1 MFERKQFYIDGRWV
15 DPAGSRFRESV
26 NPADNRP
33 FGRVAMGDEVD
44 ISRAV
49 AAARAAFPRWSETS
63 VAERRALLE
72 AAAKGLK
79 ARSEQLA
86 EAISTEMGAPRRL
99 ALMVQV
105 QMPIGVMESYAAL
118 VEQTAIEQRIGN
130 SLVIQEPVGVC
141 GMITPWNYPLHQ
153 IVGKVAPALAAGC
166 TMVLKPSELA
176 PFSAFILAEVLHEAG
191 LPAGVFNLV
200 TGDGPVVGEALA
212 RHPDLDLISFTGSTR
227 AGIRVAELAAATVK
241 RVTQELG
248 GKSANLILADADL
261 SKAVVAGV
269 RDVFFNSGQTC
280 SALTRMLV
288 PRNRQDEAVV
298 LAAEV
303 AAKTVVGDPS
313 APTTHMGPLVS
324 AAQKERV
331 LGYIRKGLAEGA
343 VLVTGGLEPPAGLT
357 QGCYVAPTV
366 FRDVTPTMVVAREE
380 IFGPVLCI
388 MPYDDEEEA
397 IAIANNSDYGLSGSV
412 WSADPE
418 HALRVAR
425 RLRTGQVSVNSGRWN
440 SQAPFGGY
448 KRSGNGRELG
458 PYGLKEYLEIKSV
471 QL

>member
-1 MFERKQFYIDGRWV
+1 MFERNHFYIDGRWV
-15 DPAGSRFRESV
+15 DPVGASFREIV

-33 FGRVAMGDEVD
+33 FGRIAMGDEADVA
-44 ISRAV
+44 RAV
-49 AAARAAFPRWSETS
+49 AAARAAFPRWSATS

-72 AAAKGLK
+72 ATAKGLK
-79 ARSEQLA
+79 ARADQLA

-118 VEQTAIEQRIGN
+118 VEQTAVEQRIGN

-176 PFSAFILAEVLHEAG
+176 PFSAFILAEVLHEVG

-200 TGDGPVVGEALA
+200 SGDGPVVGEALA

-261 SKAVVAGV
+261 GKAVVAGA

-288 PRNRQDEAVV
+288 PRNRQDEAAA

-343 VLVTGGLEPPAGLT
+343 VLVAGGLEPPAGLT

-397 IAIANNSDYGLSGSV
+397 IAIANDTDYGLAGSV

-425 RLRTGQVSVNSGRWN
+425 RLRTGQVSINNGRWN
-440 SQAPFGGY
+440 NQAPFGGY

-458 PYGLKEYLEIKSV
+458 PHGLKEYLELKSL
-471 QL
+471 QM